1 MKSHSARLSRAPF
14 GALPDGTRIDLFT
27 LTNARGTEA
36 RVITYG
42 GIIVSL
48 RTADRQ
54 GTCADVV
61 LGHDTLDAYVAD
73 SPYFGA
79 IIGRCGNRIANGRF
93 TLDGREQ
100 VLATNNGPNHLHGGV
115 RGFDK
120 VAWHA
125 EPFERSTG
133 VGVELRYTSRDGEE
147 GYPGK
152 LETLVRYTLSDR
164 NELAIDYRATTDAP
178 TVVNLTQH
186 SYFNLTGDPTR
197 DVLGHQ
203 LTLLAG
209 HYTPVTETL
218 IPTGEIARVA
228 GTPFDFRV
236 ATPIGA
242 RIGAEHEQ
250 LRHAGGYD
258 HNFVLDHGGR
268 SREPAPAARVVEPS
282 SGRRMEVFTTE
293 PGVQFYSGNFLDGSV
308 RGKNGVP
315 CAHRTGFCL
324 EAQHFPD
331 SPNQPAFPSVVLR
344 PGSEY
349 RSRTVYTFGIQG

>member
-1 MKSHSARLSRAPF
+1 MKPPSARLSRAPF
-14 GALPDGTRIDLFT
+14 GALPDGTRIELFT

-48 RTADRQ
+48 RTADRR
-54 GTCADVV
+54 GSFADIV

-79 IIGRCGNRIANGRF
+79 IIGRCGNRIAGGRF
-93 TLDGREQ
+93 TLDGREH

-125 EPFERSTG
+125 EPFERSSG
-133 VGVELRYTSRDGEE
+133 VGIELRYTSRDGEE

-152 LETLVRYTLSDR
+152 LEALVRYTLSDR

-186 SYFNLTGDPTR
+186 SYFNLIGDPTR

-203 LTLLAG
+203 LTLLAA
-209 HYTPVTETL
+209 HYTPVGETL
-218 IPTGEIARVA
+218 IPTGEVARVA

-242 RIGAEHEQ
+242 RIGAAHDQ

-268 SREPAPAARVVEPS
+268 SREPAPAARVVEPV
-282 SGRRMEVFTTE
+282 SGRRMELFTTE

-308 RGKNGVP
+308 RGKNGVAY
-315 CAHRTGFCL
+315 AHRTGFCL
-324 EAQHFPD
+324 ETQHFPD
-331 SPNQPAFPSVVLR
+331 APNQPAFPSVVLR

-349 RSRTVYTFGIQG
+349 RSRTVYTFGVQG

>member
-1 MKSHSARLSRAPF
+1 MKPTSARLSRAPF
-14 GALPDGTRIDLFT
+14 GALPDGTRIELFT

-54 GTCADVV
+54 GTFADIV

-79 IIGRCGNRIANGRF
+79 IIGRCGNRIAKGRF
-93 TLDGREQ
+93 TLDGREH
-100 VLATNNGPNHLHGGV
+100 VLATNNGRNHLHGGV

-125 EPFERSTG
+125 EPFERSSG
-133 VGVELRYTSRDGEE
+133 VGIELRYTSRDGEE

-203 LTLLAG
+203 LTLLAA

-218 IPTGEIARVA
+218 IPTGEIVRVA

-242 RIGAEHEQ
+242 RVGAEHEQ

-282 SGRRMEVFTTE
+282 SGRRMEVFTTA

-308 RGKNGVP
+308 HGKNGVAY
-315 CAHRTGFCL
+315 AHRTGFCI
-324 EAQHFPD
+324 ETQHFPD
-331 SPNQPAFPSVVLR
+331 SPNQPAFPPVVLR